1 MMEKNAKEYSGSP
14 ILEPFHGM
22 LILNPEMREKV
33 MLICNSAKI
42 QVSILILKKAS
53 SLTIFEKD
61 YRIIFLER
69 SLPTIYLEPSGGND
83 IACRLTRSF
92 HT

>member
-1 MMEKNAKEYSGSP
+1 MKKRNNKKKDFFTKSGLNWYATGKMMEKNAKEYSGSP

-42 QVSILILKKAS
+42 QVSILILKK
-53 SLTIFEKD
+53 
-61 YRIIFLER
+61 
-69 SLPTIYLEPSGGND
+69 N
-83 IACRLTRSF
+83 
-92 HT
+92 